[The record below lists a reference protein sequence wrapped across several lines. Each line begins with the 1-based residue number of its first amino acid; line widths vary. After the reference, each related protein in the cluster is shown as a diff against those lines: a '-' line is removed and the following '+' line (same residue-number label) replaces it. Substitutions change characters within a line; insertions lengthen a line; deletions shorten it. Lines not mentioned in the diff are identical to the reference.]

1 MDTQKLF
8 NFLGGDWKQDLEL
21 PKAPFVAGM
30 EDNDNEENEI
40 DEDKL
45 NDFRIKEEDLT

>member
-1 MDTQKLF
+1 MDIQKLF
-8 NFLGGDWKQDLEL
+8 NFMGGDWKQDLEL
-21 PKAPFVAGM
+21 PKAPFVA
-30 EDNDNEENEI
+30 EQDPDDDNEV